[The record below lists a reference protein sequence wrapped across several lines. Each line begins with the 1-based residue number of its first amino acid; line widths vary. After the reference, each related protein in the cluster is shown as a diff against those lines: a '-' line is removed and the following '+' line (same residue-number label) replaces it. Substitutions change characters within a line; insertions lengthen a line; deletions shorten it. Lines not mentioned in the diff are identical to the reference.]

1 MAVSKIT
8 YEFEYA
14 IPDKYLYQTTDLGL
28 TAKFTYKGASRFWVM
43 VDKDTNKI
51 VLPDGTWDD
60 DGTQDTRDE
69 IADQADDNEY
79 PVMINAM
86 EEPILAAAL
95 NMEIDQA
102 DYPQVEFTREQ
113 HDATDK
119 VVYYSRA
126 ANPTPD
132 HTYDMREV
140 TYDPLAKQWS
150 KPFPFQ
156 KPHMTWDDLLAGRD
170 NLVASAERSIEAL
183 GADNPGGQ
191 WDALIKDL
199 GDFKDELNAIETK
212 FPKTHWDPWMVP
224 FPDDP
229 RIDTS
234 EVDVVEED
242 GKKDQGDLF

>member
-14 IPDKYLYQTTDLGL
+14 IPDKYLYNTTDLGL

-43 VDKDTNKI
+43 VNKETNKI

-69 IADQADDNEY
+69 IAAQADENEY

-132 HTYDMREV
+132 HTYEIAEIQYNPD
-140 TYDPLAKQWS
+140 TKQFD
-150 KPFPFQ
+150 KPYPW
-156 KPHMTWDDLLAGRD
+156 KEPHMTWDELWEGRD
-170 NLVASAERSIEAL
+170 SVIANAQTSIDDL
-183 GADNPGGQ
+183 RADNEDGEFN
-191 WDALIKDL
+191 DLIADL
-199 GDFKDELNAIETK
+199 EDFVDELNALESK
-212 FPKTHWDPWMVP
+212 FPRTHWDPWMVP

-229 RIDTS
+229 RVDTTENS
-234 EVDVVEED
+234 VVPEED
-242 GKKDQGDLF
+242 R

>member
-1 MAVSKIT
+1 
-8 YEFEYA
+8 
-14 IPDKYLYQTTDLGL
+14 
-28 TAKFTYKGASRFWVM
+28 
-43 VDKDTNKI
+43 
-51 VLPDGTWDD
+51 
-60 DGTQDTRDE
+60 
-69 IADQADDNEY
+69 
-79 PVMINAM
+79 
-86 EEPILAAAL
+86 
-95 NMEIDQA
+95 
-102 DYPQVEFTREQ
+102 
-113 HDATDK
+113 
-119 VVYYSRA
+119 
-126 ANPTPD
+126 
-132 HTYDMREV
+132 
-140 TYDPLAKQWS
+140 
-150 KPFPFQ
+150 
-156 KPHMTWDDLLAGRD
+156 MTWDDLLAGRD